1 MNDNTQSGDEL
12 NIEEYG
18 RAFSKLNLIDNALFM
33 AVMDTGDALEFCR
46 IIIETV
52 LGRKVRIER
61 VYAEKA
67 VPGIDTDRHGIR
79 MDALVV
85 EIREAAADL
94 PKPNGPGTSAAD
106 SQSGP
111 LGPSGQIV
119 RIQKKTLYD
128 IEPDKNKKYKRA
140 LPRRTRYY
148 TSLSD
153 AQALRS
159 GSTYDSLPDTVII
172 MILSYDPFG
181 SGDMR
186 YEGKTTLTTHP
197 ACPYDDGIRRIY
209 LYVDGKYDPEN
220 EREKEVHE
228 LLQYMKETTAE
239 NAKSG
244 SLATIN
250 EIVEAIKSLP
260 PGALLSYY
268 KQMEREY
275 MFDQQR
281 QELDEQRQELDEQ
294 RRELDEQRQELDEK
308 NRELTEQR
316 QELDTANKL
325 IAEQKALIERLQK
338 QNEH

>member
-1 MNDNTQSGDEL
+1 MSDNIQSEDKI

-18 RAFSKLNLIDNALFM
+18 KAFRKLNLIDNALFM
-33 AVMDTGDALEFCR
+33 AVMDTEDALKFCK

-52 LGRKVRIER
+52 LGRKVRIEK
-61 VYAEKA
+61 VYAEKTI
-67 VPGIDTDRHGIR
+67 PGIDTDRHGIR

-85 EIREAAADL
+85 EIREAAAA
-94 PKPNGPGTSAAD
+94 PSKNKESGTSPTD
-106 SQSGP
+106 SR
-111 LGPSGQIV
+111 PSKPIV
-119 RIQKKTLYD
+119 RIQKKTVYD
-128 IEPDKNKKYKRA
+128 IEPDKNEKYRHA

-159 GSTYDSLPDTVII
+159 GATYDSLPDTVII

-181 SGDMR
+181 IGDMR

-197 ACPYDDGIRRIY
+197 TYPYDDGIRRIY
-209 LYVDGKYDPEN
+209 LYVDGKYDPN
-220 EREKEVHE
+220 NAREKEVHE
-228 LLQYMKETTAE
+228 LLKYMKETTAE

-244 SLATIN
+244 SLSTIN

-275 MFDQQR
+275 MFNEQLRELDEQR
-281 QELDEQRQELDEQ
+281 QELDEQRQELD
-294 RRELDEQRQELDEK
+294 RAK
-308 NRELTEQR
+308 
-316 QELDTANKL
+316 KL
-325 IAEQKALIERLQK
+325 IAEQKALIDKLQK
-338 QNEH
+338 QNEAI

>member
-1 MNDNTQSGDEL
+1 MNDNIQPGDEL

-67 VPGIDTDRHGIR
+67 VPGIDTGMHGIR

-85 EIREAAADL
+85 EIREAAAAP
-94 PKPNGPGTSAAD
+94 PKSNGSGTSAAD
-106 SQSGP
+106 SQSEP
-111 LGPSGQIV
+111 GPSKPIV

-128 IEPDKNKKYKRA
+128 IEPDKNEKYKRA
-140 LPRRTRYY
+140 HPRRARYY

-159 GSTYDSLPDTVII
+159 GATYDSLPDMVII

-281 QELDEQRQELDEQ
+281 
-294 RRELDEQRQELDEK
+294 RELDEQRQELDEK
-308 NRELTEQR
+308 NRELDEQR

-325 IAEQKALIERLQK
+325 IAEQRALIERLQK